1 MDPHSGSLL
10 RALQPSRSLA
20 VCMTLEAIQQEA
32 GEMLYTEATTDD
44 TPVLQVRF
52 EVCGVLKGLTLLG
65 GTRNL

>member
-1 MDPHSGSLL
+1 M
-10 RALQPSRSLA
+10 
-20 VCMTLEAIQQEA
+20 CMTLEAVQQEA